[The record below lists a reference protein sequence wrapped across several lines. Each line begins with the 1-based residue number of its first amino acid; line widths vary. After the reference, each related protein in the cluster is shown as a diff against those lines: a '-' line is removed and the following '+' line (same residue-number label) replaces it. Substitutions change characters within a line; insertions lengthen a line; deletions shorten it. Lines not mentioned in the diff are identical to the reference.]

1 MKVSLVIALLAAVW
15 LAVPCPG
22 VASEPLVGRWAGTA
36 NSASERTDVAIEVR
50 QGSATLSLPQVGVLD
65 WPARSTRLQGDRMEL
80 EFQSDSG
87 IQRMSLS
94 LRDGALEGEW
104 TDPRFTSA
112 ASLDLKRSAAEAP
125 VREQRVQIKG
135 PAGHL
140 GASLLLPEGE
150 GPFPGVVF
158 LHGSGPQPRD
168 ASSFHARELAR
179 RGIAALIFDKRG
191 VGESTGSTASAS
203 FDDLAA
209 DAIAAATWLQAQA
222 PVSRVGFYGHSQ
234 GGWIAPLAASRWP
247 ATAFV
252 IAGTAPLVSPMRE
265 SQWEVVRR
273 MREAGVD
280 EAQVE
285 RARGVIEDWYEAMK
299 TNGWA
304 GFDRSMLALR
314 SEPWFAA
321 SGLGD
326 FAEHPDAAQAAAYLS
341 DHGYDPLPALRGM
354 QAPALWILSPDDES
368 IDAMETIG
376 LVEQEIAAGR
386 DLRLKRYPGY
396 DHSLRRLG
404 ADGTSLRW
412 PTLPDDLFDVQ
423 AAFIHRDCERED

>member
-1 MKVSLVIALLAAVW
+1 MKALLAIVLLAAGW
-15 LAVPCPG
+15 LAAPCPV

-36 NSASERTDVAIEVR
+36 SSASERTEVAIDLR
-50 QGSATLSLPQVGVLD
+50 ADGATLSLPKVGVLD
-65 WPARSTRLQGDRMEL
+65 WPAQSSTIEGDRVSL
-80 EFQSDSG
+80 AFQSDSG
-87 IQRMSLS
+87 TQQMTLS
-94 LRDGALEGEW
+94 LRDGALQGAW
-104 TDPRFTSA
+104 SDPRFASA
-112 ASLDLKRSAAEAP
+112 ASLHLTRKATEP
-125 VREQRVQIKG
+125 TVREQRVQIKG

-140 GASLLLPEGE
+140 GASLLVPEGR

-168 ASSFHARELAR
+168 ASRFHARELAR

-191 VGESTGSTASAS
+191 VGESTGSTPPIR

-209 DAIAAATWLQAQA
+209 DAIAAATWLRAQPA
-222 PVSRVGFYGHSQ
+222 VSRVGFHGHSQ

-247 ATAFV
+247 STAFV
-252 IAGTAPLVSPMRE
+252 IASSAPLVSPMRE

-273 MREAGVD
+273 MREAGID

-285 RARGVIEDWYEAMK
+285 RARGVIEDWYEAMN
-299 TNGWA
+299 TQAWA
-304 GFDRSMLALR
+304 GFDHSMLALR

-341 DHGYDPLPALRGM
+341 DHGYDPLPALHGM
-354 QAPALWILSPDDES
+354 QAPALWVLSPDDES
-368 IDAMETIG
+368 IDAMETVG
-376 LVEQEIAAGR
+376 LLEQEIAAGR
-386 DLRLKRYPGY
+386 DIRLKRYPGY

-404 ADGTSLRW
+404 ADGAALRW

-423 AAFIHRDCERED
+423 ADFIKARSTGTR